1 MMNKLLRST
10 NITRGEKDFIKI
22 FPIHLICVD
31 SDLFF
36 LPDDDK
42 KTFILKR
49 MYFHEIN
56 SIHGHDA
63 FLIETKQISNIFTKI
78 FKNERI
84 NNKYLFEVTNKN
96 GHKVHLDRKY
106 SEDYNV
112 QGSSPMELLLMG
124 VAGCSSIDIISI
136 LEKQKLQPESYKM
149 EVFGDRESVPGSAFK
164 KYMQSF
170 MLKEIFLQIELLELL
185 T

>member
-1 MMNKLLRST
+1 M
-10 NITRGEKDFIKI
+10 KI
-22 FPIHLICVD
+22 NL
-31 SDLFF
+31 
-36 LPDDDK
+36 
-42 KTFILKR
+42 
-49 MYFHEIN
+49 
-56 SIHGHDA
+56 
-63 FLIETKQISNIFTKI
+63 
-78 FKNERI
+78 ERI

-149 EVFGDRESVPGSAFK
+149 EVFGDRESVPGSPFK
-164 KYMQSF
+164 KIHAELHIEGDIPADKIIRAANLSF
-170 MLKEIFLQIELLELL
+170 DKYCSVSKNLEKTSEIVHSIVLNGEKIKIA
-185 T
+185 